1 MQGGG
6 RRQNQNIIVLR
17 NQTVRDSKENIF
29 IGWISQ
35 LGLAIFEREFCQN
48 GWVNYRGGKGTVM
61 TKNVGYFWINSE

>member
-35 LGLAIFEREFCQN
+35 LGLAIFEREFC
-48 GWVNYRGGKGTVM
+48 
-61 TKNVGYFWINSE
+61 